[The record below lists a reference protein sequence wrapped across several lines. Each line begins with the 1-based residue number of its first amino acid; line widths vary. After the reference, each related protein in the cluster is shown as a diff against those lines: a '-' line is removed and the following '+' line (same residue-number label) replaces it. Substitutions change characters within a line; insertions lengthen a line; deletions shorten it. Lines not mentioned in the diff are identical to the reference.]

1 MELVVVHCEIADRSH
16 DKFVVSFESVEFWS
30 GCSAD
35 GSCCHLLFHTLDA
48 GFELIIVEPQTMNN
62 LKQMTKIFANMI
74 GDLFKPLTVVVVLFT
89 DLFDKDRELFVFVI
103 ISHGGLGK

>member
-1 MELVVVHCEIADRSH
+1 
-16 DKFVVSFESVEFWS
+16 
-30 GCSAD
+30 
-35 GSCCHLLFHTLDA
+35 
-48 GFELIIVEPQTMNN
+48 MNN